1 MDNTMKACE
10 TIRENYPAFFKE
22 NIWSIVDACMNNEE
36 WSERIVINS
45 RRDMMP
51 RLQDI
56 AHDIKGLSVDDELFL
71 PRI

>member
-1 MDNTMKACE
+1 MDNTMNACE

-22 NIWSIVDACMNNEE
+22 NMWRVIDTCMNNEE
-36 WSERIVINS
+36 WSERIVTKSQRKI
-45 RRDMMP
+45 P

-56 AHDIKGLSVDDELFL
+56 AHDIRGLSVDDELFL